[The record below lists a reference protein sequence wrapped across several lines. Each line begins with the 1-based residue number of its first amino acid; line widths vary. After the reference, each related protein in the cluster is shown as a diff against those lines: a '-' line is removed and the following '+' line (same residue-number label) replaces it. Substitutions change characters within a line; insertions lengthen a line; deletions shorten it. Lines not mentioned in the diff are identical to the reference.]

1 MALRMTCP
9 TKRNG
14 SENWYYRRRIPADV
28 QAILAGM
35 PKSRRPRNWSAS
47 EINISLRTADREVA
61 KAKCPEVAA
70 EVERAIAALRA
81 GPQPLSQKQISAL
94 SGELYFVFARGMEDN
109 PDLTPEGWLRVA
121 IWNDQARDGRYG
133 TGPLRIGKEA
143 QQRASMEERFG
154 KMVDSFLAKRGFN
167 VDDDSRWRLL
177 DRASI
182 DLAEAAKKLSR
193 NAEGDYT
200 PDEYAKRFPAFEQPC
215 SDTPPHSLTELVKA
229 WRKAA
234 EDRGVKKRDA
244 DRIDSRFRK
253 LIAFLKHD
261 DARRVT
267 RKDIIRWRDQRQSQ
281 GIESKTINDSDIASF
296 SNVFNWGVERGW
308 LDQNPAEKTAIKSKR
323 QKAQNREK
331 YFSPSEIAAILRQAA
346 ATVGS
351 DREDRKTTAAKRWVP
366 WLLAY
371 SGARVAEMV
380 QLRKQDVRKDD
391 EHGWIIRLT
400 PEAGSIKTHKFC
412 DVPVHEHLVAEGFI
426 DFVEASN
433 DGALFCQ
440 IGADGTIQGSAGG
453 IYSRIRN
460 HVREVVTDKDVQ
472 PNHAW
477 RYTFKTMGLEARIDP
492 FILDA
497 LSNHVPRH
505 QGGEYTK
512 VTLKARAEAMARFPR
527 YRLDLEQVAAQ
538 SASTT

>member
-9 TKRNG
+9 TKRRG

-35 PKSRRPRNWSAS
+35 PKSRRPRNWYAT
-47 EINISLRTADREVA
+47 EISISLGTADRDVA
-61 KAKCPEVAA
+61 KAKCPDVAA
-70 EVERAIAALRA
+70 NVEKTLAALRA

-94 SGELYFVFARGMEDN
+94 SGELYSVFAKGLEDN
-109 PDLTPEGWLRVA
+109 PNLTPAGWLRVA
-121 IWNDQARDGRYG
+121 IWNDQARDGKYG
-133 TGPLRIGKEA
+133 TGPLRLGKEA
-143 QQRASMEERFG
+143 QRRASMEDRFG
-154 KMVDSFLAKRGFN
+154 GMVDAFLAKRGLH

-177 DRASI
+177 DRASG
-182 DLAEAAKKLSR
+182 DLMEAAKKLSR
-193 NAEGDYT
+193 NAEGDYS
-200 PDEYAKRFPAFEQPC
+200 PDEYAKRFPAFEQPS
-215 SDTPPHSLTELVKA
+215 SDAPSHSLTELATA

-234 EDRGVKKRDA
+234 QDRGVKKRDA
-244 DRIDSRFRK
+244 DRIDNRFRK

-267 RKDIIRWRDQRQSQ
+267 KQDIIRWRDHRQSQ
-281 GIESKTINDSDIASF
+281 GINVKTINASDIASF

-308 LDQNPAEKTAIKSKR
+308 LDQNPAEKTTIKSAR

-331 YFSPSEIAAILRQAA
+331 YFSPVEIAAILRHSA
-346 ATVGS
+346 ATVAG

-400 PEAGSIKTHKFC
+400 PEAGSIKTHRFC

-426 DFVEASN
+426 DFVEASD
-433 DGALFCQ
+433 DGPLFCQ

-460 HVREVVTDKDVQ
+460 RVREVVTDKDVQ

-477 RYTFKTMGLEARIDP
+477 RYTFKSFGHEAGITEGT
-492 FILDA
+492 LDA
-497 LSNHVPRH
+497 LSNHAPRH

-527 YRLDLEQVAAQ
+527 YKI
-538 SASTT
+538 